1 MDDLSYLQLLL
12 ETRWAVL
19 TSAHYILLILT
30 LIEVRNNQTTKQ
42 GLTLLPTHVKLCTTG
57 QYYSVVCNWVLTT
70 CYLGFEIHT

>member
-30 LIEVRNNQTTKQ
+30 LIEVRNNQTAKT
-42 GLTLLPTHVKLCTTG
+42 GLESVTHSCEIVYHWTVLLSSL
-57 QYYSVVCNWVLTT
+57 QLSAYN
-70 CYLGFEIHT
+70 LGFEIHT